1 MLTVK
6 ALDAGY
12 GRSQALFGVSL
23 DIADGET
30 VALGGPNGAG
40 KSTLLKTIAGL
51 VTPSRGS
58 ILLDGVELAGL
69 ASHRIARHGVGYVPE
84 GRRIFADLTVAENLE
99 TGRRPVPRNRAAWT
113 EARILALF
121 PPLEPLM
128 RRAGG
133 TLSGGEQ
140 QMLAIGRTLMGNPSL
155 LLLDEPAE
163 GLAPLMVAAVGEAI
177 RSVKAEGVSILLSE
191 QSPSFDIGLIDR
203 MLTME
208 RGRIGG
214 ERPGQGPAVTP

>member
-1 MLTVK
+1 MLTVR

-23 DIADGET
+23 EIADGET
-30 VALGGPNGAG
+30 VALSGPNGAG

-58 ILLDGVELAGL
+58 IVLNGVELAGL
-69 ASHRIARHGVGYVPE
+69 PSHHIARHGVGYVPE

-99 TGRRPVPRNRAAWT
+99 TGRRPAARNRAAWT

-121 PPLEPLM
+121 PPLESLM
-128 RRAGG
+128 HRAGG

-177 RSVKAEGVSILLSE
+177 RSVKTEGVSILLSE
-191 QSPSFDIGLIDR
+191 QSPSFDTDLIDR
-203 MLTME
+203 VLTME
-208 RGRIGG
+208 RGRLEDKG
-214 ERPGQGPAVTP
+214 PDQGPAAIP

>member
-1 MLTVK
+1 MLTVR

-23 DIADGET
+23 EIADGET
-30 VALGGPNGAG
+30 VALSGPNGAG

-58 ILLDGVELAGL
+58 IVLNGVELAGL
-69 ASHRIARHGVGYVPE
+69 PSHHIARHGVGYVPE

-99 TGRRPVPRNRAAWT
+99 TGRRPAARNRAAWT

-121 PPLEPLM
+121 PPLIPLM

-177 RSVKAEGVSILLSE
+177 RSVKTEGVSILLSE
-191 QSPSFDIGLIDR
+191 QSPSFDTDLIDR
-203 MLTME
+203 VLTMG
-208 RGRIGG
+208 RGRLEGKG
-214 ERPGQGPAVTP
+214 PDQGPAAIP

>member
-1 MLTVK
+1 MLTVRT
-6 ALDAGY
+6 LDAGY
-12 GRSQALFGVSL
+12 GRSQALFGISL
-23 DIADGET
+23 NVADGET
-30 VALGGPNGAG
+30 VALSGPNGAG

-58 ILLDGVELAGL
+58 IVLNGVELAGL
-69 ASHRIARHGVGYVPE
+69 PPHHIARCGVGYVPE

-99 TGRRPVPRNRAAWT
+99 TGRRPAARNRAAWT

-121 PPLEPLM
+121 PPLVPLM
-128 RRAGG
+128 RHAGG

-191 QSPSFDIGLIDR
+191 QSPSFDTGLIDR
-203 MLTME
+203 VLTME
-208 RGRIGG
+208 RGRLKG
-214 ERPGQGPAVTP
+214 EGPDLDPATIP